1 MSFFG
6 IGTRKINKK
15 NKQRMNENSKQQRIN
30 EILMND
36 MIWRDEYLNKKQRR
50 YNNFTKN
57 AVTRSKLFNNNYL
70 KRRGNRESTAKLE
83 RNREKLERNR
93 EFTALLEKNPNNNYL
108 KWRRNKGLTAKL
120 EKNNQGS
127 NNHSKY
133 LYNKYWESK
142 RRNRELAAKLEKNP
156 FNYGSNNYGKYVK
169 SMNDAMKKW
178 DHNRGIFI

>member
-1 MSFFG
+1 MSLF
-6 IGTRKINKK
+6 GTRKNK
-15 NKQRMNENSKQQRIN
+15 SKN
-30 EILMND
+30 EILKNELNY
-36 MIWRDEYLNKKQRR
+36 MIARAENSNERQRR

-57 AVTRSKLFNNNYL
+57 AVTRRKLFNNNYL
-70 KRRGNRESTAKLE
+70 KMRTNRESTA
-83 RNREKLERNR
+83 KLERNR

-108 KWRRNKGLTAKL
+108 KWRRNRGLTAKL

-133 LYNKYWESK
+133 LYNKYLESK

-156 FNYGSNNYGKYVK
+156 FNQGSNNHSKYLK

-178 DHNRGIFI
+178 EHNRGIFI